1 MVAVEHQRS
10 ISKEENEPND
20 EEPRQRY
27 WKRVHRQEI
36 DEKCG

>member
-20 EEPRQRY
+20 EEP
-27 WKRVHRQEI
+27 KTTILE
-36 DEKCG
+36 EST